1 MPTSLAPAKLLFIC
15 SQNRW
20 RSLTA
25 ERLFDGHPTYE
36 ARSAGTEPGAR
47 VRVTAGH
54 LGWADVVLVMERKHT
69 DILRQKFGD
78 ALAGKLIINLRIPD
92 KFQFMDHILQDLLRE
107 RVREHIGPDAL

>member
-1 MPTSLAPAKLLFIC
+1 MPRQLLFIC

-25 ERLFDGHPTYE
+25 ERLFDGHPTYD

-54 LGWADVVLVMERKHT
+54 LGWADVVFVMERKHA
-69 DILRQKFGD
+69 DILRQKFGPE
-78 ALAGKLIINLRIPD
+78 LAGKPLVVLRIPD

-107 RVREHIGPDAL
+107 RLQEHLPEL